1 MPKDQADQLE
11 DIKKLLVLQ
20 LLHSGVSASSLA
32 TLLGLDPADF
42 SRLYPVRRLLKKGN
56 E

>member
-1 MPKDQADQLE
+1 MPKDQVDQLE

-20 LLHSGVSASSLA
+20 LLNSGVTAGALA
-32 TLLGLDPADF
+32 TLLGLDPGDF
-42 SRLYPVRRLLKKGN
+42 SRLYPVRRLLKKGK